1 MPSRKP
7 KKKDKP
13 LEAIPADFK
22 CPYAECAEDDPW
34 PDEQAFRGHM
44 AGKHNVTYESRYEH
58 NKRVELAK
66 MRDKA
71 PEARERETLLPWHM
85 MAIAKKELYNLTW
98 QEIADEMR
106 NGKGSATM
114 SQVYNSPAG
123 VRYREELQEH
133 LADIPTMV
141 KTMMDSATLQM
152 YIDWMQAFEWA
163 KDARDYKQI
172 HTMAKDV
179 GLKKVVEEDQQQG
192 PRTIVLNLSA
202 NDLAQGE
209 VKSSAKMITVEED
222 DIEFEEE

>member
-44 AGKHNVTYESRYEH
+44 AGKHDVTYESRYEH
-58 NKRVELAK
+58 NKAIEKLK
-66 MRDKA
+66 NLPDSS
-71 PEARERETLLPWHM
+71 ERETLNTWHM
-85 MAIAKKELYNLTW
+85 IAIAKHELYGLSW
-98 QEIADEMR
+98 QEVVDEMR
-106 NGKGSATM
+106 GGKGKTTIVKVA
-114 SQVYNSPAG
+114 NSPAG
-123 VRYREELQEH
+123 KRFREKLLEEIGDVPNL
-133 LADIPTMV
+133 V
-141 KTMMDSATLQM
+141 KKMMESDTIGKYM
-152 YIDWMQAFEWA
+152 DWMMAFEWA
-163 KDARDYKQI
+163 KEARDYKQM
-172 HTMAKDV
+172 HTMVKDV
-179 GLKKVVEEDQQQG
+179 GLKKVLEEDQQQG